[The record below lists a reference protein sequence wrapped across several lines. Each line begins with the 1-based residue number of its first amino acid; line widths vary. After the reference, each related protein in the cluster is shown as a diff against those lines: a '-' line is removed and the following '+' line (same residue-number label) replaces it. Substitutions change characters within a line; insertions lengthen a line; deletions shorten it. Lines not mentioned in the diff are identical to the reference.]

1 MITINNLI
9 LFVFNR
15 NTAEIFPMISS
26 NLADF
31 PKLLENMTWIR
42 NFPMADGQ
50 LVSLTLDYLQSPLF
64 FIRFVLKGNVMKGQ
78 QCTIVLKEMM
88 TAGGGY

>member
-1 MITINNLI
+1 MITIDNLI

-26 NLADF
+26 NLAGF

-50 LVSLTLDYLQSPLF
+50 LVSLTLDYLQSP
-64 FIRFVLKGNVMKGQ
+64 FIFHML
-78 QCTIVLKEMM
+78 CP
-88 TAGGGY
+88 